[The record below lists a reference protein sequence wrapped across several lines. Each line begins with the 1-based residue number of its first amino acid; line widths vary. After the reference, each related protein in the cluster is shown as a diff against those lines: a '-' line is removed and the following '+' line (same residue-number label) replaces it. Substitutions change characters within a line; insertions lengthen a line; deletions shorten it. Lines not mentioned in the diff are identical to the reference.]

1 MGKDRLIVGIGGVVI
16 GMVIGFLF
24 ANSLNRSAS
33 ETRVSSASANPNA
46 SANLNLPP
54 DHPPVGKAGDQ
65 TATAPL
71 PQVTEAIERAKQQPN
86 SFEAQMTAADLYYQI
101 QRFEEAAKLYEKAN
115 QIKPN
120 ELEPIVKIGNSYFDA
135 EQYETAE
142 KWYLAALKKSPN
154 DVNVRTDLGLT
165 FFLRTPRDIDRA
177 IKEYQ
182 AALALTPDNEITLQ
196 NLALAYIETGDKQK
210 MQTTVEKLRKVNPN
224 NPAVLKSDLK

>member
-1 MGKDRLIVGIGGVVI
+1 MGKDRIIVGIGGVII

-33 ETRVSSASANPNA
+33 ETRVPSASANPNA
-46 SANLNLPP
+46 PANLNLPP
-54 DHPPVGKAGDQ
+54 NHPPVGQSGDQ
-65 TATAPL
+65 TSTAPL
-71 PQVTEAIERAKQQPN
+71 PQVMEAIERAKQQPD

-115 QIKPN
+115 QLKPN
-120 ELEPIVKIGNSYFDA
+120 ELEPLVKLGNSYFDA

-154 DVNVRTDLGLT
+154 DINVRTDLGLT

-177 IKEYQ
+177 VKEYQ
-182 AALALTPDNEITLQ
+182 AALAIAPDNEIALQ
-196 NLALAYIETGDKQK
+196 NLALAYIENGDRQN
-210 MQTTVEKLRKVNPN
+210 QQVTVDRLRKINPS